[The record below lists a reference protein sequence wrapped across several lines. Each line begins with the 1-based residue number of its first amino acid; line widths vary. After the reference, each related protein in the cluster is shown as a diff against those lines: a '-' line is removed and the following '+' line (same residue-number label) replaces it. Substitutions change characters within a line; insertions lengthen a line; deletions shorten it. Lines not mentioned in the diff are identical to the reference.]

1 MNEATKKE
9 MRQLYIQDS
18 VSFWSE
24 EYKAAIFKEQN
35 DQQMMEWIELLPQSD
50 KSCFEVNIQ
59 S

>member
-24 EYKAAIFKEQN
+24 EYKEAIFKEQN
-35 DQQMMEWIELLPQSD
+35 YQQMMEWIELLPQSD